1 MTTNE
6 LDRLD
11 RLDRLRARRAAS
23 AAERAAFAELLAHGL
38 RARHAAKLAHLAA
51 RKRKE
56 YLEEPGTSTA
66 PEHDYLAVST
76 REAHQ

>member
-11 RLDRLRARRAAS
+11 RLRVRRAAS
-23 AAERAAFAELLAHGL
+23 AAERTAFAELRAHGL

-51 RKRKE
+51 RERKKHP
-56 YLEEPGTSTA
+56 EEPGTSTA
-66 PEHDYLAVST
+66 PEHDYLAVPT